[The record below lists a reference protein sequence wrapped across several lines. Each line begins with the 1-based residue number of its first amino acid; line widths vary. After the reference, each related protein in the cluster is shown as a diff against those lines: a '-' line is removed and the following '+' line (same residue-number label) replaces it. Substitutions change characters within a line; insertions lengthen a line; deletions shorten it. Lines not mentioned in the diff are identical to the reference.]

1 MVLYIVVAV
10 KKHDPKPAAGVGSA
24 GIAIERNYRSYN
36 IACKTKSLE

>member
-24 GIAIERNYRSYN
+24 GIT
-36 IACKTKSLE
+36 CKTKSLE